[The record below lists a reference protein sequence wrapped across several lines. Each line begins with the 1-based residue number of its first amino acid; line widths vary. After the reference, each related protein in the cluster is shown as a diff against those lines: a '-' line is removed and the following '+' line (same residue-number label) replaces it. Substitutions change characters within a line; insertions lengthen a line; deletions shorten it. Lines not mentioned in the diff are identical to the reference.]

1 MKIHRKIALL
11 FLALMAHSALAFS
24 PALADR
30 FYVALVM
37 PITGAGAQNSEE
49 LRKGFMLATTLRDS
63 HGDEESDG
71 HLGNLDSYVR
81 LIDANGDIS
90 ASLKRLEDLG
100 EINIVATFTTENTQS
115 LITRLLEGKNIA
127 QLLPGQTPFS
137 NKDQPAVSAFISAY
151 IQAYDIAPTAS
162 SAQGFNAAR
171 RIDTAVRAQDGISD
185 LEALQRSFRQTA
197 GNFTW

>member
-1 MKIHRKIALL
+1 MKIQPKIAAM
-11 FLALMAHSALAFS
+11 FLVLIVHSALAFS
-24 PALADR
+24 PAWADR

-81 LIDANGDIS
+81 IINANGNVS
-90 ASLKRLEDLG
+90 ANLKRLWNLDEV
-100 EINIVATFTTENTQS
+100 NIVAAFTYDKTQS

-127 QLLPGQTPFS
+127 LLQPGQTPF
-137 NKDQPAVSAFISAY
+137 NTKDQPAVSAFIAAY
-151 IQAYDIAPTAS
+151 AQAYTTPPTAS
-162 SAQGFNAAR
+162 SAQGFNAAQ
-171 RIDTAVRAQDGISD
+171 RIDAAVRAQDGISD
-185 LEALQRSFRQTA
+185 LEALQRSFRQT
-197 GNFTW
+197 GDNFTW